1 MRRPRRRKRRAL
13 TRRADSI
20 WRTRT
25 GSPRLTRPK
34 FAVPG
39 GTQIIRKNGFHTFH
53 LIIRFNRSVY
63 ACVGFFG
70 MQLSEVL
77 ITLSRLRAEW
87 YSKTGSPG
95 EITRVRT

>member
-1 MRRPRRRKRRAL
+1 MGAIARVS
-13 TRRADSI
+13 D
-20 WRTRT
+20 
-25 GSPRLTRPK
+25 
-34 FAVPG
+34 
-39 GTQIIRKNGFHTFH
+39 
-53 LIIRFNRSVY
+53 
-63 ACVGFFG
+63 FFG

>member
-1 MRRPRRRKRRAL
+1 MSGLEMANQNGITSLNRSESRVRRPNRAFAKTL
-13 TRRADSI
+13 FIPCTLLFDN
-20 WRTRT
+20 
-25 GSPRLTRPK
+25 GSDC
-34 FAVPG
+34 
-39 GTQIIRKNGFHTFH
+39 
-53 LIIRFNRSVY
+53 

-95 EITRVRT
+95 EITRART

>member
-1 MRRPRRRKRRAL
+1 MSGLETANQNGITSLNRSESHVRRPKRAFAKTL
-13 TRRADSI
+13 FIPLHPVFDN
-20 WRTRT
+20 
-25 GSPRLTRPK
+25 GSDC
-34 FAVPG
+34 
-39 GTQIIRKNGFHTFH
+39 
-53 LIIRFNRSVY
+53 

-70 MQLSEVL
+70 VQLSEVL